1 MSSVGDLNAL
11 EITDVGNLAV
21 HKQDLD
27 FCNVASRLLS
37 FWVDGWKV
45 FGKPFLCLKE
55 ELAFLCTGL
64 ADFDLSLVGK
74 AATRVSLRGVSAES
88 HSILE

>member
-11 EITDVGNLAV
+11 EIMDVGSLAV

-37 FWVDGWKV
+37 FWVDAWKV
-45 FGKPFLCLKE
+45 LGKPLLCLNE
-55 ELAFLCTGL
+55 ELAFLCTGF
-64 ADFDLSLVGK
+64 ADFNLSLVGR
-74 AATRVSLRGVSAES
+74 AATRVSLRGVSAKS